1 LKVKTLTPLW
11 TGGVGGRV
19 DRIHETGL
27 LGSMRWWY
35 EVLVRGLGGNAC
47 QGGCKCD
54 FNVEKYIKSGASD
67 EGKRLK
73 EAGLC
78 DVCQIFGATGWKRRF
93 RLSIV
98 EKNVENAKIQHPI
111 KALPPN
117 TPKMGSFEIQLQSL
131 DHKFPADVIEG
142 LIQFIA
148 DWGALG
154 ARRQMGFGIIEPMNG
169 RLDTNCLYER
179 LLTSTGSCH
188 YPELPSLKNIFL
200 ARVRVNNAR
209 EMETFNLKH
218 DLRQLFSTDRDV
230 CHFVMG
236 TTDGE
241 KMAAKVKISCPYDD
255 GLMRVWGWI
264 PEEADCYNEHWDRSR
279 IVAAIHSHLITHY
292 NLEVWREMSSA
303 RDTVIPNTTGSEK
316 FLKSLLGLKEG

>member
-1 LKVKTLTPLW
+1 MKVRTLTPLW
-11 TGGVGGRV
+11 TGGFGGKV

-35 EVLVRGLGGNAC
+35 EVLVRGLGGNVC
-47 QGGCKCD
+47 QESYKCD
-54 FNVEKYIKSGASD
+54 FNAKKYVKSGASG
-67 EGKRLK
+67 ESERLR

-93 RLSIV
+93 RLAVV
-98 EKNVENAKIQHPI
+98 EENVENARIKHPI

-117 TPKMGSFEIQLQSL
+117 TPKMGSFEIQLQGL
-131 DHKFPADVIEG
+131 DYEFPAEVIEG

-154 ARRQMGFGIIEPMNG
+154 ARSQMGFGIIEPMNG

-179 LLTSTGSCH
+179 LLTSTGSRH

-209 EMETFNLKH
+209 EGETFKLKYE
-218 DLRQLFSTDRDV
+218 LRQLFSTSKNV
-230 CHFVMG
+230 CHFIMG
-236 TTDGE
+236 TTAG
-241 KMAAKVKISCPYDD
+241 KRMAAKVKISCPYDG
-255 GLMRVWGWI
+255 GLIRIWGWI
-264 PEEADCYNEHWDRSR
+264 PEKSDYYKTWDRKK
-279 IVAAIHSHLITHY
+279 IMDTIHNHLITNY
-292 NLEVWREMSSA
+292 NLQIWREMSSA
-303 RDTVIPNTTGSEK
+303 RDTVIPNTTDPKK
-316 FLKSLLGLKEG
+316 FLQSLLGLKEG